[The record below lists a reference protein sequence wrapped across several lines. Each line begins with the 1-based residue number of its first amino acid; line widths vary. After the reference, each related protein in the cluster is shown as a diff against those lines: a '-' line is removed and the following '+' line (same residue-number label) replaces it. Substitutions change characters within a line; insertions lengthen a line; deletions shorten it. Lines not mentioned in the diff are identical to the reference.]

1 MTVPQWFQEKAINYT
16 ILSPEAILVCCFNG
30 EKRQPLLKV
39 FSNAIMPTGQ
49 GSPVPATPS
58 TTSSPPPRPALAAS
72 TAPEFRQW
80 THRAT
85 FAMPNLTQEGAN
97 SLNDMWLWCTPNQ
110 RLRSDASVLASNMP
124 HLRTQPCPEQIL
136 VFLRIRWHFQPPM
149 AVFAMKRS
157 TFLNAVLP
165 QIGDR
170 DPTLS
175 SQAVRPWSTWG
186 PKNTRLLP
194 ASHLVKAARGPTP
207 PCFGS
212 RIITLLDR
220 SKNEGHHETEE
231 DTAAIKRSASVL
243 DFSTA
248 TVEWALS
255 DEGKAAGVKYVD
267 VDRDYDQYKADDH
280 KGKARD
286 KLGNIEEKE
295 EIGTVTERLLHL
307 GPTARQ
313 VRGLEQVVETHLP
326 YYEVV
331 SDMVPRNV
339 LELRVDDKRVFVA
352 VGHSIRSVKAPIIN
366 PTSRRRMQKTRITL
380 WLCGQCGHAQLLD
393 IG

>member
-1 MTVPQWFQEKAINYT
+1 MYSYQIPQWFQEKAINYT
-16 ILSPEAILVCCFNG
+16 ILSHDTILVCCFNG

-39 FSNAIMPTGQ
+39 FSNAVLPIGQ
-49 GSPVPATPS
+49 ESPEPATPS
-58 TTSSPPPRPALAAS
+58 TTSSPPPRPALAPWA
-72 TAPEFRQW
+72 APEFRQW

-97 SLNDMWLWCTPNQ
+97 SLNDMWLWCTPIQ
-110 RLRSDASVLASNMP
+110 RLRSDASVLESDMP
-124 HLRTQPCPEQIL
+124 HLRTQPCPEQAL
-136 VFLRIRWHFQPPM
+136 VFLRTRWHFQPPM

-157 TFLNAVLP
+157 TFLDAVHP
-165 QIGDR
+165 QTEGH
-170 DPTLS
+170 DPTIS
-175 SQAVRPWSTWG
+175 PQTVRPWSSWG

-207 PCFGS
+207 SCHGS
-212 RIITLLDR
+212 RIITLLDK
-220 SKNEGHHETEE
+220 SKNEGHHETED

-280 KGKARD
+280 KGKG
-286 KLGNIEEKE
+286 KEKPGPIEEKE

-307 GPTARQ
+307 GSTARQ
-313 VRGLEQVVETHLP
+313 VRGLEHVVETHLP

-331 SDMVPRNV
+331 SDMVPRNG

-352 VGHSIRSVKAPIIN
+352 VRHSIPSN
-366 PTSRRRMQKTRITL
+366 L
-380 WLCGQCGHAQLLD
+380 
-393 IG
+393 

>member
-1 MTVPQWFQEKAINYT
+1 
-16 ILSPEAILVCCFNG
+16 
-30 EKRQPLLKV
+30 
-39 FSNAIMPTGQ
+39 
-49 GSPVPATPS
+49 
-58 TTSSPPPRPALAAS
+58 
-72 TAPEFRQW
+72 
-80 THRAT
+80 
-85 FAMPNLTQEGAN
+85 MPNLTQEGAN
-97 SLNDMWLWCTPNQ
+97 SLNDMWLWCTPIQ
-110 RLRSDASVLASNMP
+110 RLRSDASVLASDMP
-124 HLRTQPCPEQIL
+124 HLRTQPCPDQAL

-149 AVFAMKRS
+149 AVFAMKRT
-157 TFLNAVLP
+157 TFLDAIHP
-165 QIGDR
+165 QSDAPISAQ
-170 DPTLS
+170 T
-175 SQAVRPWSTWG
+175 VRPWSTWG

-207 PCFGS
+207 PCYGS
-212 RIITLLDR
+212 RIISLLDK

-231 DTAAIKRSASVL
+231 DTAAIKRSTSVL

-255 DEGKAAGVKYVD
+255 DEGKVAGVKYVD
-267 VDRDYDQYKADDH
+267 VDRDYDQYKVDDN
-280 KGKARD
+280 KGKG
-286 KLGNIEEKE
+286 KEKSINLEEKE

-352 VGHSIRSVKAPIIN
+352 VRHSIYLIKARVVN
-366 PTSRRRMQKTRITL
+366 LTSRRRMQKTRTTP
-380 WLCGQCGHAQLLD
+380 WLCGQCGPGQLLEPA
-393 IG
+393 